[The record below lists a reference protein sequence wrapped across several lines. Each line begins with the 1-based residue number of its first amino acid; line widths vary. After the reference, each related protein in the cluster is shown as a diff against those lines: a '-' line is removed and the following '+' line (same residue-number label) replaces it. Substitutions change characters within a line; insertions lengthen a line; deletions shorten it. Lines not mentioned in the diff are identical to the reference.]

1 MNSYKILVVEDE
13 KNICNF
19 MKMIFETN
27 DYQVIFAQNGK
38 NGLTM
43 FFSHNPDLVILDLG
57 LPDMDGVDVI
67 REIRAKN
74 DTPIVVLSARTDES
88 DKVEALDLGANDY
101 VTKPFGTAELLA
113 RVRATLRNSRFQGTG
128 KCVRESFSLYDM
140 EIEYDARRVSIAGE
154 EIKLTQTEYNIVQL
168 LALHAG
174 KVLTYAE
181 IIKKVWGYSDYG
193 SVKKLQVNMANIRRK
208 MENNPA
214 QPQYIFTEVGV
225 GYRIVDGD

>member
-113 RVRATLRNSRFQGTG
+113 RVRATLRNSRFKGTG

-193 SVKKLQVNMANIRRK
+193 SVKKLQVNMANIRK
-208 MENNPA
+208 KFGEKPGEYK
-214 QPQYIFTEVGV
+214 YILNELGV
-225 GYRIVDGD
+225 GYRMNDV

>member
-101 VTKPFGTAELLA
+101 VTKPFGTAEA
-113 RVRATLRNSRFQGTG
+113 SG
-128 KCVRESFSLYDM
+128 KSPCNTSEQPFS
-140 EIEYDARRVSIAGE
+140 
-154 EIKLTQTEYNIVQL
+154 
-168 LALHAG
+168 
-174 KVLTYAE
+174 
-181 IIKKVWGYSDYG
+181 GYG
-193 SVKKLQVNMANIRRK
+193 
-208 MENNPA
+208 
-214 QPQYIFTEVGV
+214 
-225 GYRIVDGD
+225 

>member
-74 DTPIVVLSARTDES
+74 DTPIVVFNFFCGCPEYNKSA
-88 DKVEALDLGANDY
+88 
-101 VTKPFGTAELLA
+101 
-113 RVRATLRNSRFQGTG
+113 
-128 KCVRESFSLYDM
+128 
-140 EIEYDARRVSIAGE
+140 ARRAG
-154 EIKLTQTEYNIVQL
+154 
-168 LALHAG
+168 AG
-174 KVLTYAE
+174 
-181 IIKKVWGYSDYG
+181 
-193 SVKKLQVNMANIRRK
+193 
-208 MENNPA
+208 
-214 QPQYIFTEVGV
+214 
-225 GYRIVDGD
+225 GDFQ

>member
-1 MNSYKILVVEDE
+1 
-13 KNICNF
+13 
-19 MKMIFETN
+19 MIFETN

-101 VTKPFGTAELLA
+101 VTKPFSTREIIARVKANLRRQQAVPVPDQENEPKEITIGTLTIHPDAYVVSKRGDTIELTHREFELLHYLA
-113 RVRATLRNSRFQGTG
+113 KHIGQVMT
-128 KCVRESFSLYDM
+128 REHL
-140 EIEYDARRVSIAGE
+140 
-154 EIKLTQTEYNIVQL
+154 LQT
-168 LALHAG
+168 
-174 KVLTYAE
+174 
-181 IIKKVWGYSDYG
+181 VWGYDYFG
-193 SVKKLQVNMANIRRK
+193 DVRTVDVTVRRLREK
-208 MENNPA
+208 IEDNPSH
-214 QPQYIFTEVGV
+214 PGWIVTRRGV
-225 GYRIVDGD
+225 GYYLRNPEQE

>member
-19 MKMIFETN
+19 MKLIFETN

-113 RVRATLRNSRFQGTG
+113 RVRVKACGNLFLCMTWKSNMMQEGFRSRE
-128 KCVRESFSLYDM
+128 KRS
-140 EIEYDARRVSIAGE
+140 
-154 EIKLTQTEYNIVQL
+154 N
-168 LALHAG
+168 
-174 KVLTYAE
+174 
-181 IIKKVWGYSDYG
+181 
-193 SVKKLQVNMANIRRK
+193 
-208 MENNPA
+208 
-214 QPQYIFTEVGV
+214 
-225 GYRIVDGD
+225 